1 MDIQEKTRGLKA
13 IPRGI
18 WALGLVSLFMDT
30 SSELIHSLLPAF
42 LTVTLGAS
50 VFSVGLIEGVAEAT
64 AAITKV
70 FSGTLSD
77 YLGKR
82 KFLTLIGY
90 GLGALTKPFFPLA
103 SSVGLVFAAR
113 FADRVG
119 KGIRGAPRDALVGDL
134 APPHL
139 RGASYG
145 LRQSLDTVG
154 AIAGPLLAMIFMVLL
169 SGNIRAVFW
178 VATLPAAICILILI
192 FGVKEPETDKGSEP
206 VRIPLLWADVKKMGW
221 PFWGLVGIT
230 SILMLGR
237 MSEAFFLLKAQN
249 AGVSLAMIPVVLI
262 GFNIVYAL
270 TAYPAGAL
278 SDIMKRSEV
287 LALGVLL
294 FVLAEVTLALAKSPF
309 GVGAGVMLWGLHMGF
324 CGSLLSAMVAD
335 AAPPKLRGTAFG
347 ILNLVT
353 GVALLAASALAGF
366 LWDRYGPEIA
376 FLTSAAFAT
385 LALAAILFL
394 PSVENPVSH
403 DKHQARHHRPE

>member
-1 MDIQEKTRGLKA
+1 
-13 IPRGI
+13 
-18 WALGLVSLFMDT
+18 
-30 SSELIHSLLPAF
+30 
-42 LTVTLGAS
+42 
-50 VFSVGLIEGVAEAT
+50 
-64 AAITKV
+64 
-70 FSGTLSD
+70 
-77 YLGKR
+77 
-82 KFLTLIGY
+82 
-90 GLGALTKPFFPLA
+90 
-103 SSVGLVFAAR
+103 
-113 FADRVG
+113 
-119 KGIRGAPRDALVGDL
+119 
-134 APPHL
+134 
-139 RGASYG
+139 
-145 LRQSLDTVG
+145 
-154 AIAGPLLAMIFMVLL
+154 
-169 SGNIRAVFW
+169 
-178 VATLPAAICILILI
+178 
-192 FGVKEPETDKGSEP
+192 
-206 VRIPLLWADVKKMGW
+206 
-221 PFWGLVGIT
+221 
-230 SILMLGR
+230 MLGR